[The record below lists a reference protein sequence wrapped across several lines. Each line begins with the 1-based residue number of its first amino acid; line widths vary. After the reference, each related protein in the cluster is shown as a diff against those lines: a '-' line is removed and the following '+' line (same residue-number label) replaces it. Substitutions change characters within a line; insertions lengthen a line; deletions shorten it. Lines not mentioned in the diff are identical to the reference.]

1 MRESTLH
8 TDSITASDATQ
19 STVIRSPRR
28 ATSRRM
34 TLNMGPQHPS
44 THGVLRIV
52 LELDGE
58 TILKA
63 VPDIGFLHTGIEK
76 ECEVKTWQQVVT
88 LTDRVDYLSNLSNNL
103 VYALAVEKLI
113 GDIEIP
119 PKAQWMR
126 VMLAEFQRLNSH
138 LVWLGTHAL
147 DIGAMTVFFYCFR
160 EREDILRIFEMFS
173 GQRMMTSY
181 IRIGGLALE
190 PPRGWQQVVGKFIN
204 GFPSKV
210 DEYEDLLNSNP
221 IWKRRTQGVGFV
233 PLEDLLDLGVTGPM
247 IRAAGMKWDVRK
259 RRAVFELRSVRF
271 RDPASHTENDVYA
284 RYRVRL
290 EEMRQ
295 SARIIKQ
302 ALEGMPEGAWQADA
316 PKIVLPEREKM
327 KTQME
332 ALIYH
337 FKIVT
342 EGFRVPAGE
351 AYQAVESP
359 RGEIGYYVVSNGTS
373 KPYRVFMR
381 TPSFGNLQAL
391 PALLEGRLLAD
402 SIAVARQHGLRF
414 GRRGSLMTFSPEL
427 EARFAK
433 LLESYPPGRTRSAV
447 VPMLLY
453 AQDEVGPHFERA
465 DRRSSA
471 ALPGDAAAG
480 GRSGG
485 LLFDAPSQAAGQ
497 VSRAGLHQ
505 YQLPAARR
513 RRTVRARFED
523 ARHRPQGSD
532 AGRAVFA
539 RRSGVHG
546 RVLLGAG
553 HSDQLRLPSSCDAG
567 EETGSKA

>member
-1 MRESTLH
+1 MRETETH
-8 TDSITASDATQ
+8 TDTITAEAAEQ
-19 STVIRSPRR
+19 TVHEPPTPT
-28 ATSRRM
+28 AAARRM

-58 TILKA
+58 TIITA
-63 VPDIGFLHTGIEK
+63 IPDIGFLHTGIEK
-76 ECEVKTWQQVVT
+76 ECEVKTWQQAVT
-88 LTDRVDYLSNLSNNL
+88 LTDRVDYLANLSNNL

-126 VMLAEFQRLNSH
+126 VMLAELSRLNSH

-190 PPRGWQQVVGKFIN
+190 PPRGWQDRVGKFIN
-204 GFPSKV
+204 AFPSKV
-210 DEYEDLLNSNP
+210 DEYEELLDANP
-221 IWKRRTQGVGFV
+221 IWKRRTQGVGFC

-247 IRAAGMKWDVRK
+247 IRAAGVAWDVRK
-259 RRAVFELRSVRF
+259 NEPYSSYDKFDFEICTR
-271 RDPASHTENDVYA
+271 TENDVYA

-290 EEMRQ
+290 GEMRQ

-302 ALEGMPEGAWQADA
+302 ALAGMPEGAWQADS

-332 ALIYH
+332 ALIHH

-351 AYQAVESP
+351 AYQVVESP

-373 KPYRVFMR
+373 KPYRVYMR

-402 SIAVARQHGLRF
+402 SIASL
-414 GRRGSLMTFSPEL
+414 GSMDFVLGDT
-427 EARFAK
+427 
-433 LLESYPPGRTRSAV
+433 
-447 VPMLLY
+447 
-453 AQDEVGPHFERA
+453 
-465 DRRSSA
+465 DR
-471 ALPGDAAAG
+471 
-480 GRSGG
+480 
-485 LLFDAPSQAAGQ
+485 
-497 VSRAGLHQ
+497 
-505 YQLPAARR
+505 
-513 RRTVRARFED
+513 
-523 ARHRPQGSD
+523 
-532 AGRAVFA
+532 
-539 RRSGVHG
+539 
-546 RVLLGAG
+546 
-553 HSDQLRLPSSCDAG
+553 
-567 EETGSKA
+567 